1 MPQHSP
7 SVSGEQAAASATI
20 RLHFIP
26 IGQAMSG
33 PHTMG
38 MAQAPSDATDCPF
51 EAAVSGLQYVTPSQP
66 HTGSGFGDRPAGGGL
81 GWQVPTPHPGARQ

>member
-1 MPQHSP
+1 MRGPQ
-7 SVSGEQAAASATI
+7 AASATI

-66 HTGSGFGDRPAGGGL
+66 QTGHIDP
-81 GWQVPTPHPGARQ
+81 PTQMPQLVMG